1 MLTVADRRARPG
13 DVRAS
18 PPLILLVENDAATRM
33 HAANEMLD
41 EGYEVVETENAV
53 EAMGILKGRND
64 FDAVVADIDVDHAP
78 GGLALVRY
86 VAHRFEGMEIL
97 VTSPPTEGAPSRSVQ
112 IYCKALCRRC
122 ARCGDAAPA
131 GKAGAAILDESDL
144 SLMTDE
150 KPSVPISGRRYSGYN
165 RGRLSCTD
173 RPLSLGWPRPGY
185 PRETLGQSRHWR
197 DCRPR

>member
-86 VAHRFEGMEIL
+86 VAYRFEGMEIL
-97 VTSPPTEGAPSRSVQ
+97 VTSPPTAGTPDPIQCRFIARPYADGAL
-112 IYCKALCRRC
+112 IAEMRRLLE
-122 ARCGDAAPA
+122 R
-131 GKAGAAILDESDL
+131 L
-144 SLMTDE
+144 
-150 KPSVPISGRRYSGYN
+150 VP
-165 RGRLSCTD
+165 
-173 RPLSLGWPRPGY
+173 
-185 PRETLGQSRHWR
+185 QSSAKQT
-197 DCRPR
+197 